1 MLALQ
6 ALCVFDGVG
15 EAFAASLDTFL
26 HDSHAHVDLGFES
39 APSADTLAF
48 AATLARGVWK
58 GRDRLDEILRATA
71 VRWSIARM
79 TPVDRNLLRLG
90 IYELLEEP
98 ATPPQV
104 IINEAVD
111 LANRFGDT
119 DSASFV
125 NGLLDA
131 IRRERLPGS
140 PHEEAPPAGTESGGA
155 DGPV

>member
-6 ALCVFDGVG
+6 ALCVYDGIG
-15 EAFAASLDTFL
+15 DEFAASLDAFL
-26 HDSHAHVDLGFES
+26 HDSHVHVDLGLPS
-39 APSADTLAF
+39 APGPETLAF
-48 AATLARGVWK
+48 AAALTRGVRRE
-58 GRDRLDEILRATA
+58 RDRLDEILRVTA

-90 IYELLEEP
+90 VYELLEEP
-98 ATPPQV
+98 DTPPQV

-111 LANRFGDT
+111 LASRFGDT
-119 DSASFV
+119 DSAAFV

-131 IRRERLPGS
+131 IRRERLVDPPSAGA
-140 PHEEAPPAGTESGGA
+140 APERADAGGP